1 MSFKGNQ
8 VIFIFP
14 FRINLMIKDRDS
26 STTYYRITQGL
37 ICPNSPISMAMKKE
51 EEANKKQI
59 ETEIYKNK
67 KMLFAKALK
76 IKSAED
82 NT

>member
-1 MSFKGNQ
+1 
-8 VIFIFP
+8 
-14 FRINLMIKDRDS
+14 MIKDRDS
-26 STTYYRITQGL
+26 STTYYRIGQGL
-37 ICPNSPISMAMKKE
+37 IKPDSPVSMARKKE

-67 KMLFAKALK
+67 KMLFAKASK
-76 IKSAED
+76 FKSADD